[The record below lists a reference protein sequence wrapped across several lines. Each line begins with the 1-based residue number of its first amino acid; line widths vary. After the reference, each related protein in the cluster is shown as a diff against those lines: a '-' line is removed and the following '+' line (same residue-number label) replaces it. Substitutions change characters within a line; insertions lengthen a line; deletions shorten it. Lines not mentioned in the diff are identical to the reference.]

1 MKSNLVRAIG
11 LVLALALVPPVVAAQ
26 RGGRPPD
33 PVSDPSACEGS
44 GIRCW
49 FGSAAP
55 CWVYCTV
62 GTPVCRGAGCI
73 LGFPIPSECYC
84 DQGGIG

>member
-1 MKSNLVRAIG
+1 MKSNLIRAIG
-11 LVLALALVPPVVAAQ
+11 LVLALSLVPPMVAAQ
-26 RGGRPPD
+26 RDRPRD
-33 PVSDPSACEGS
+33 PEKDGNACEGA

-62 GTPVCRGAGCI
+62 GTPVCKGAGCI

-84 DQGGIG
+84 DMGSIG